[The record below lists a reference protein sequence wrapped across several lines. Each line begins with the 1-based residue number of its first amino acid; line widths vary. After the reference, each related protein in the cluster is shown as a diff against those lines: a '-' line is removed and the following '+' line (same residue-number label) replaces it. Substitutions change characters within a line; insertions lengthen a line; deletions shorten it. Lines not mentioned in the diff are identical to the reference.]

1 MRTAHPYK
9 GLLQRFGLRIGFYGS
24 TNEQAMTKPLHPF
37 VLPASL
43 SPELRRVRDYW
54 DSLKRGENEV
64 PFWDDVKLSALPGF
78 ESNLMLV
85 DVFEKP
91 QRFRLNIVGN
101 KIRDWYGADI
111 VGKFVDELEAKGPL
125 VYFMAQAST
134 TVEATQPTYYHDGIA
149 RLLLPLWGGGYV
161 SMLFGTIVR
170 L

>member
-1 MRTAHPYK
+1 M
-9 GLLQRFGLRIGFYGS
+9 
-24 TNEQAMTKPLHPF
+24 TNLPHPF
-37 VLPASL
+37 ALPARL
-43 SPELRRVRDYW
+43 SSELGRARDYW
-54 DSLKRGENEV
+54 ISLKRGENKV
-64 PFWDDVKLSALPGF
+64 PFGDDVKLSALPGF
-78 ESNLMLV
+78 EGNLTLV

-125 VYFMAQAST
+125 RYFVAQAST
-134 TVEATQPTYYHDGIA
+134 TVEATEPTYFHDGFA

-161 SMLFGTIVR
+161 SMLLGTVIR

>member
-1 MRTAHPYK
+1 
-9 GLLQRFGLRIGFYGS
+9 
-24 TNEQAMTKPLHPF
+24 MTKMPHPF
-37 VLPASL
+37 ALPARLCS
-43 SPELRRVRDYW
+43 ELGRVRDYW

-64 PFWDDVKLSALPGF
+64 PFCDDVKLSALPGF
-78 ESNLMLV
+78 ENNLVLV

-101 KIRDWYGADI
+101 NIREWYSADI

-125 VYFMAQAST
+125 VYFTAQAST
-134 TVEATQPTYYHDGIA
+134 TVEAAEPTYFHDGFA

-161 SMLFGTIVR
+161 SMLLGTIVR